1 MANAIHRKTSTA
13 QQLERTEKEMTHL
26 KGRLEEL
33 RRSFLDL
40 TSGNGKVRRPEAI
53 REFCREINITFDTF
67 TRLVG
72 ASRRTVAT
80 WLAGKSSESGKSA
93 ECL

>member
-1 MANAIHRKTSTA
+1 MANAIHRKTSA
-13 QQLERTEKEMTHL
+13 EQQLERTEKEMARL

-53 REFCREINITFDTF
+53 REFCREINITFNTF
-67 TRLVG
+67 TRLLDRPEG
-72 ASRRTVAT
+72 LWHR
-80 WLAGKSSESGKSA
+80 G
-93 ECL
+93 

>member
-1 MANAIHRKTSTA
+1 MANAIRRKTATA
-13 QQLERTEKEMTHL
+13 QQLERTEKEMARL
-26 KGRLEEL
+26 KGRPGGL
-33 RRSFLDL
+33 RRSFLDM

>member
-1 MANAIHRKTSTA
+1 MTIAANEGSRGSERSWQLRIHRRTRPTR
-13 QQLERTEKEMTHL
+13 QLERTEKEMARL

-53 REFCREINITFDTF
+53 REFCREINITINTF
-67 TRLVG
+67 TRLLDRPEG
-72 ASRRTVAT
+72 LWHR
-80 WLAGKSSESGKSA
+80 G
-93 ECL
+93 